1 MTEDV
6 KQSYRVMP
14 HEFNYLVVTTP
25 VLEHFNK
32 VAKTKGYNRTILG
45 GFFDPNEVDEPT
57 DRVAVPHYP
66 VTCQLAM
73 AHYHKEGRL
82 TLPHVRTTWSV
93 PTIST
98 EDYLS
103 VAGKTFNIL
112 EKGFEVKWV
121 TVSLDIP
128 SEIWE
133 ELPTIRPYSW
143 LDIPPATYVTEI
155 YDKAD
160 MEMSDS
166 DISDIENYL
175 AEAEKEFLKN
185 VEPMDLETSIQNLND
200 AIRVGYRSN
209 LEEE

>member
-128 SEIWE
+128 SDIWE

-143 LDIPPATYVTEI
+143 LDIPPATYVAEI

-166 DISDIENYL
+166 DISDIESYL

>member
-1 MTEDV
+1 
-6 KQSYRVMP
+6 
-14 HEFNYLVVTTP
+14 
-25 VLEHFNK
+25 
-32 VAKTKGYNRTILG
+32 
-45 GFFDPNEVDEPT
+45 
-57 DRVAVPHYP
+57 
-66 VTCQLAM
+66 
-73 AHYHKEGRL
+73 
-82 TLPHVRTTWSV
+82 VRTTWSV

-128 SEIWE
+128 SDIWE

-160 MEMSDS
+160 LEMSDR

-185 VEPMDLETSIQNLND
+185 VEPMDLEQTIQNLND
-200 AIRVGYRSN
+200 AIQIH
-209 LEEE
+209 EEE

>member
-1 MTEDV
+1 MTKEV

-32 VAKTKGYNRTILG
+32 VAISKGYNRTILR
-45 GFFDPNEVDEPT
+45 GFFDPSDMDEIS

-66 VTCQLAM
+66 VTCQMAM

-93 PTIST
+93 PTISKA
-98 EDYLS
+98 DYLT

-112 EKGFEVKWV
+112 ERGFEVEWV

-128 SEIWE
+128 SDLWE

-143 LDIPPATYVTEI
+143 LDIPPATYVADI
-155 YDKAD
+155 YNQVDE
-160 MEMSDS
+160 EMSDK
-166 DISDIENYL
+166 DLIDIENYL

-185 VEPMDLETSIQNLND
+185 VEPMDLEQSIQNLND
-200 AIRVGYRSN
+200 AIKIH
-209 LEEE
+209 EEE

>member
-1 MTEDV
+1 MTENV

-128 SEIWE
+128 SDIWE

-143 LDIPPATYVTEI
+143 LDIPPATYVEEI
-155 YDKAD
+155 YTKAD
-160 MEMSDS
+160 LEMSDS
-166 DISDIENYL
+166 DISDIESYL

>member
-128 SEIWE
+128 SDIWE

-160 MEMSDS
+160 MEMSDR
-166 DISDIENYL
+166 DISDIEDYL

>member
-1 MTEDV
+1 MTREV

-32 VAKTKGYNRTILG
+32 VAISKGYNRTILR
-45 GFFDPNEVDEPT
+45 GFFDPSDMDEIS

-66 VTCQLAM
+66 VTCQMAM

-93 PTIST
+93 PTISKA
-98 EDYLS
+98 DYLT

-112 EKGFEVKWV
+112 ERGFEVEWV

-128 SEIWE
+128 SDLWE

-143 LDIPPATYVTEI
+143 LDIPPATYVSDI
-155 YDKAD
+155 YDQAD
-160 MEMSDS
+160 EEMSDKG
-166 DISDIENYL
+166 ISDIENYL

-185 VEPMDLETSIQNLND
+185 VEPMDLEQTIQNLND
-200 AIRVGYRSN
+200 AIQIH
-209 LEEE
+209 EEE

>member
-143 LDIPPATYVTEI
+143 LDIPPATYVEEI

-166 DISDIENYL
+166 DIADIENYL

>member
-1 MTEDV
+1 MTKEV

-32 VAKTKGYNRTILG
+32 VAISKGYNRTILR
-45 GFFDPNEVDEPT
+45 GFFDPSDMDEIS

-66 VTCQLAM
+66 VTCQMAM

-93 PTIST
+93 PTISKA
-98 EDYLS
+98 DYLT

-112 EKGFEVKWV
+112 ERGFEVEWV

-128 SEIWE
+128 SDLWE

-143 LDIPPATYVTEI
+143 LDIPPATYVADI
-155 YDKAD
+155 YNQVDE
-160 MEMSDS
+160 EMSDK
-166 DISDIENYL
+166 DLIDIENYL

-185 VEPMDLETSIQNLND
+185 VEPMDLEQSIQNLND
-200 AIRVGYRSN
+200 AIQIH
-209 LEEE
+209 EEE

>member
-32 VAKTKGYNRTILG
+32 VAITKGYNRTILR

-128 SEIWE
+128 SDIWE

-160 MEMSDS
+160 MEMSDR
-166 DISDIENYL
+166 DISDIEDYL

-200 AIRVGYRSN
+200 AIQIH
-209 LEEE
+209 EEE

>member
-128 SEIWE
+128 SDIWE

-160 MEMSDS
+160 LEMSDS

>member
-160 MEMSDS
+160 VEMSDR

>member
-128 SEIWE
+128 SDIWE

-143 LDIPPATYVTEI
+143 LDIPPATYVAEI

>member
-1 MTEDV
+1 MPEDV

-128 SEIWE
+128 SDIWE

-160 MEMSDS
+160 VEMSDR

>member
-128 SEIWE
+128 SDIWE

-160 MEMSDS
+160 VEMSDR

>member
-1 MTEDV
+1 M
-6 KQSYRVMP
+6 KLQKKRRKN
-14 HEFNYLVVTTP
+14 EFNYLVVTTP

-128 SEIWE
+128 SDIWE

-160 MEMSDS
+160 VEMSDR

-185 VEPMDLETSIQNLND
+185 VEPMDLEETIQNLNN
-200 AIRVGYRSN
+200 AIQIH
-209 LEEE
+209 EEE

>member
-128 SEIWE
+128 SDIWE

>member
-128 SEIWE
+128 SDIWE

-160 MEMSDS
+160 MEMSDR
-166 DISDIENYL
+166 DISDIEDYL

-185 VEPMDLETSIQNLND
+185 VEPMDLEQTIQNLND
-200 AIRVGYRSN
+200 AIQIH
-209 LEEE
+209 EEE

>member
-160 MEMSDS
+160 VEMSDR

-185 VEPMDLETSIQNLND
+185 GEPMNLEETIQNLNN
-200 AIRVGYRSN
+200 AIQIH
-209 LEEE
+209 EEE

>member
-143 LDIPPATYVTEI
+143 LDIPPATYVAEI

>member
-160 MEMSDS
+160 LEMPDS

>member
-128 SEIWE
+128 SDIWE

-160 MEMSDS
+160 LEMSDR

>member
-1 MTEDV
+1 MTREV

-32 VAKTKGYNRTILG
+32 VAISKGYNRTILR
-45 GFFDPNEVDEPT
+45 GFFDPSDMDEIS

-66 VTCQLAM
+66 VTCQMAM

-93 PTIST
+93 PTISKA
-98 EDYLS
+98 DYLT

-112 EKGFEVKWV
+112 ERGFEVEWV

-128 SEIWE
+128 SDLWE

-143 LDIPPATYVTEI
+143 LDIPPATYVADI
-155 YDKAD
+155 YDQAD
-160 MEMSDS
+160 EEMSDKG
-166 DISDIENYL
+166 ISDIENYL

-185 VEPMDLETSIQNLND
+185 VEPMDLEQTIQNLND
-200 AIRVGYRSN
+200 AIQIH
-209 LEEE
+209 EEE

>member
-160 MEMSDS
+160 MEMSDR

>member
-160 MEMSDS
+160 MEMSDR

-200 AIRVGYRSN
+200 AIQIH
-209 LEEE
+209 EEE

>member
-1 MTEDV
+1 
-6 KQSYRVMP
+6 MP

-32 VAKTKGYNRTILG
+32 VAISKGYNRTILR
-45 GFFDPNEVDEPT
+45 GFFDPSDMDEIS

-66 VTCQLAM
+66 VTCQMAM

-93 PTIST
+93 PTISKA
-98 EDYLS
+98 DYLT

-112 EKGFEVKWV
+112 ERGFEVEWV

-128 SEIWE
+128 SDLWE

-143 LDIPPATYVTEI
+143 LDIPPATYVADI
-155 YDKAD
+155 YNQVDE
-160 MEMSDS
+160 EMSDK
-166 DISDIENYL
+166 DLIDIENYL

-185 VEPMDLETSIQNLND
+185 VEPMDLEQTIQNLND
-200 AIRVGYRSN
+200 AIQIH
-209 LEEE
+209 EEE